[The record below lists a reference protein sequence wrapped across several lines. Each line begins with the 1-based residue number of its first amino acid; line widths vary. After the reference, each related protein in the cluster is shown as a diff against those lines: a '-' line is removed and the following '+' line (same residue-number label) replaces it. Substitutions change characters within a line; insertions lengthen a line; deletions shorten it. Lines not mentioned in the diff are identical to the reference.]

1 MWKKITLHGGKKID
15 FFLIIFFSTISYY
28 FFSLLFTRR
37 SAKKYAYENLIT
49 REMQFEKPLDEDDD
63 DDEDEDLGE
72 IQKVNNVLENLP
84 IPTKSAKNGGLCV
97 FINFYKLVTFVQFF
111 LWQNMS

>member
-1 MWKKITLHGGKKID
+1 M
-15 FFLIIFFSTISYY
+15 
-28 FFSLLFTRR
+28 FTRR

-63 DDEDEDLGE
+63 DDDDDDDEDTE

-84 IPTKSAKNGGLCV
+84 IPTK
-97 FINFYKLVTFVQFF
+97 
-111 LWQNMS
+111 